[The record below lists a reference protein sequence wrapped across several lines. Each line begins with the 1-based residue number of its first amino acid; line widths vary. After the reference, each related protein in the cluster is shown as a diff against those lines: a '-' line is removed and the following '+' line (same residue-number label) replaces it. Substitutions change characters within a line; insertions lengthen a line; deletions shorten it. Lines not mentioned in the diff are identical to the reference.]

1 MRNSTKKIFHRTLSG
16 FLAILTVIT
25 MLATLSM
32 LPVMAEEGEVN
43 ETSLKFNATYYQNY
57 YTQVENKDRKTK
69 FLTEEA
75 RLSAM
80 KLHNSKGDFELY
92 VDEITGEVALKDKS
106 TGNVLFTTP
115 YDTAEDTRISYDR
128 KVELLSQVIINY
140 SSISGSTGTYNSFTH
155 SALLNQISIRK
166 LKGGVRIEYSIG
178 QEESRILVPMAITA
192 TRFKAMIEAPL
203 LELFPDVDDVTTP
216 YSKLTAFYGLY
227 NEYSSKVEKYPVL
240 KEKQLY
246 LLHENTNGRE
256 KKQIESIIRRY
267 CPDYTFE
274 ELDKDHKEAG
284 YEGSAVAPA
293 NFKMALEYYI
303 TDVGVEVRF
312 PANGLTFD
320 ESNYQLTDITLLKYM
335 GAGPSNY
342 KGYTFFPD
350 GSGALVRFED
360 LSSYYNRG
368 GSVYGQ
374 DYAYQEIGNANQEVF
389 RMPVF
394 GVVTT
399 KEKRPEIATIP
410 GSTDKKYS
418 TGYLAIVTEGDALAS
433 IFTNHEGD
441 SKFMYNSAYCK
452 LAPRPQDQY
461 NLAEAISISGSD
473 TFTVVSDRKYT
484 DSFRINFI
492 MLTDEENPGKNPE
505 RTYYDASYVGM
516 AKAYRDF
523 LKNKGDIKRIENAEE
538 DIPLYIEAFGVTETD
553 ETVLSIPVT
562 VKKALTSFDNL
573 KAMTTELETA
583 KSPVTNINYRL
594 TGFTNGGMKSTIPS
608 KVKFEREAGGNAGFR
623 DFLTFAAEKGIGV
636 YPDFDF
642 VYMSESAAFDGF
654 SYKTDAVKTIDDRY
668 TTKRT
673 YDAVLQTFTS
683 TGKICISSSVF
694 RSLFDRFS
702 KSFTAV
708 LDDKQ
713 TFVSA
718 GTLGSELNSD
728 FDGDDPYNRED
739 AKKFTIETL
748 ERLKKDYGA
757 VMVDSGNAYTI
768 PYASVVLNAPLDS
781 SRYLGASEAIPFFGM
796 TFHGFVEFAGK
807 PTNMAGDMSYEL
819 LKIIENGATL
829 YMMLSYDNVEILKED
844 EELSKYYAIRYEIWK
859 EKLITHYVTKDNPDT
874 VEVEEEKVKATTE
887 GSDLVIQLDKYQK
900 IVVEKDKFGNY
911 VVDSEGNIIVGN
923 GTTYI
928 IDSEG
933 YVISVGLYDKLNNA
947 LKDVQQ
953 SLINDHRFVTC
964 KRKLTDAESANIE
977 EDAKRQQAEK
987 LAEYE
992 AKLNDAKQK
1001 KAVYDRIV
1009 TEYPD
1014 VAERNMILANYG
1026 IDIDS
1031 INADIQNYTD
1041 LYNAENTN
1049 AKLEE
1054 YKNIILSG
1062 INLDIDDGSVVYVE
1076 YMSDAGV
1083 KHWFLLN
1090 YNNYDVEVTTYKLDA
1105 NGNTITAVKNG
1116 DNLVFELDGKTIVV
1130 EKNEAGKYIVDS
1142 FGNIVVG
1149 NGTNLVIDK
1158 DSNVMAKL
1166 EIQSK
1171 DFFDS
1176 NTDKTVSYK

>member
-1 MRNSTKKIFHRTLSG
+1 MRNSTKRIFNRALSG

-32 LPVMAEEGEVN
+32 LPVMAAEGSGN
-43 ETSLKFNATYYQNY
+43 ENSLRFDAEYYQNY
-57 YTQVENKDRKTK
+57 YTKEGNPDRKTK

-80 KLHNSKGDFELY
+80 KRYNEKGDFELY
-92 VDEITGEVALKDKS
+92 VDDITGEIALKDTS
-106 TGNVLFTTP
+106 TGNILFSSP
-115 YDTAEDTRISYDR
+115 YSTAEDNRISYDR
-128 KVELLSQVIINY
+128 KVDLLSQVIINY
-140 SSISGSTGTYNSFTH
+140 SSVSGTAGTYNSFEH
-155 SALLNQISIRK
+155 SALLNQINIRK
-166 LKGGVRIEYSIG
+166 LKGGVRVEYSIG
-178 QEESRILVPMAITA
+178 QEESRILLPMAITE
-192 TRFKAMIEAPL
+192 TRFKEMIVAPL
-203 LELFPDVDDVTTP
+203 LELFPDTEDVTTP
-216 YSKLTAFYGLY
+216 YSKLTAFYSRY
-227 NEYSSKVEKYPVL
+227 DRFTSKVDKYPVL
-240 KEKQLY
+240 KEKALY
-246 LLHENTNGRE
+246 ILHENTVGRE
-256 KKQIESIIRRY
+256 KKVLESIIRRY

-284 YEGSAVAPA
+284 YEGNEVAPA

-342 KGYTFFPD
+342 NGYTFFPD

-360 LSSYYNRG
+360 LSGYYNRG
-368 GSVYGQ
+368 GMVYGQ

-399 KEKRPEIATIP
+399 NEKRTGVPTIP
-410 GSTDKKYS
+410 GTVAKEYS

-441 SKFMYNSAYCK
+441 SKFLYSSAYCK

-484 DSFRINFI
+484 DSFRINYI
-492 MLTDEENPGKNPE
+492 MLTDADCPKTNSE
-505 RTYYDASYVGM
+505 RTYYDATYVGM

-523 LKNKGDIKRIENAEE
+523 LENKGEIKRIEDAKE

-583 KSPVTNINYRL
+583 KSPITNVNYRL
-594 TGFTNGGMKSTIPS
+594 TGYTNGGMKATIPS
-608 KVKFEREAGGNAGFR
+608 KVKFEKEAGGNAGFR
-623 DFLTFAAEKGIGV
+623 EFLTFAAEKGIGV

-642 VYMSESAAFDGF
+642 VYMSDAAAFDGF

-673 YDAVLQTFTS
+673 YDAVLQTFTT

-694 RSLFDRFS
+694 RGLFDRFN
-702 KSFTAV
+702 KSFTKV
-708 LDDKQ
+708 IDDKK

-728 FDGDDPYNRED
+728 FDEKDPYNRED

-748 ERLKKDYGA
+748 ERLKKQYGA
-757 VMVDSGNAYTI
+757 VMVDCGNAYTI

-796 TFHGFVEFAGK
+796 TFHGYVEFAGK
-807 PTNMAGDMSYEL
+807 PTNMAGDMEYEL
-819 LKIIENGATL
+819 LKIIENGATI

-844 EELSKYYAIRYEIWK
+844 TELSKYYAIRYEIWK
-859 EKLITHYVTKDNPDT
+859 DKL
-874 VEVEEEKVKATTE
+874 
-887 GSDLVIQLDKYQK
+887 L
-900 IVVEKDKFGNY
+900 
-911 VVDSEGNIIVGN
+911 
-923 GTTYI
+923 TTY
-928 IDSEG
+928 DENG
-933 YVISVGLYDKLNNA
+933 NVVSVGLYDKINNA
-947 LKDVQQ
+947 LADVQE
-953 SLINDHRFVTC
+953 SLINDHIFVTC
-964 KRKLTDAESANIE
+964 KRKLTDSESRNIE
-977 EDAKRQQAEK
+977 EDAKRQRDEK

-992 AKLNDAKQK
+992 KSLNHAKQK
-1001 KAVYDRIV
+1001 KQVYERIV
-1009 TEYPD
+1009 ATYPKPKCD
-1014 VAERNMILANYG
+1014 EMLANYG
-1026 IDIDS
+1026 INIDS
-1031 INADIQNYTD
+1031 INSDIEIYTG
-1041 LYNAENTN
+1041 LCEAEKTD

-1054 YKNIILSG
+1054 YKAKLLKG
-1062 INLDIDDGSVVYVE
+1062 INLDINDGSVVYVE
-1076 YMSDAGV
+1076 YDNG
-1083 KHWFLLN
+1083 HWFLLN
-1090 YNNYDVEVTTYKLDA
+1090 YNNYDVEVNVYKLDGS
-1105 NGNTITAVKNG
+1105 GNRT
-1116 DNLVFELDGKTIVV
+1116 E
-1130 EKNEAGKYIVDS
+1130 
-1142 FGNIVVG
+1142 
-1149 NGTNLVIDK
+1149 
-1158 DSNVMAKL
+1158 AKL
-1166 EIQSK
+1166 EIEAKS
-1171 DFFDS
+1171 FFDS

>member
-1 MRNSTKKIFHRTLSG
+1 MRNSTKRIFNRTLSG
-16 FLAILTVIT
+16 FLAFLTVIT
-25 MLATLSM
+25 LLATLSL
-32 LPVMAEEGEVN
+32 LPVMAAEGEIN
-43 ETSLKFNATYYQNY
+43 ENSLKFDSKYYEEY
-57 YTQVENKDRKTK
+57 YTKIGNPDRKTK

-80 KLHNSKGDFELY
+80 ELYYTKGDFDLY
-92 VDEITGEVALKDKS
+92 VDGITGEVALKDRS

-115 YDTAEDTRISYDR
+115 YDTAEDNRISFDR
-128 KVELLSQVIINY
+128 KVDLLSQVIINY
-140 SSISGSTGTYNSFTH
+140 STISGTAGTYNSFED
-155 SALLNQISIRK
+155 SALLNQISVRK
-166 LKGGVRIEYSIG
+166 LKGGVRVEYSIG
-178 QEESRILVPMAITA
+178 QEESRILLPMAITE
-192 TRFKAMIEAPL
+192 TRFKEMILAPL
-203 LELFPDVDDVTTP
+203 LKEFPDTDDATTP
-216 YSKLTAFYGLY
+216 YSKLKAFYSLY
-227 NEYSSKVEKYPVL
+227 NRYSSKIEKYPIL
-240 KEKQLY
+240 KEKNLY
-246 LLHENTNGRE
+246 LLHENTVGRE
-256 KKQIESIIRRY
+256 KKQLESIIRRY

-284 YEGSAVAPA
+284 YEGSEVAPA

-342 KGYTFFPD
+342 NGYTFFPD

-360 LSSYYNRG
+360 VSSYYNRG
-368 GSVYGQ
+368 GMVYGQ
-374 DYAYQEIGNANQEVF
+374 DYAYQEIGNAKQEVF

-399 KEKRPEIATIP
+399 NEKRAEVATVP
-410 GSTDKKYS
+410 GTTDKAYS

-484 DSFRINFI
+484 DSFRINYI
-492 MLTDEENPGKNPE
+492 MLTDANCPRSNTE

-523 LKNKGDIKRIENAEE
+523 LQKKGDIKRIEDAKE

-562 VKKALTSFDNL
+562 VKKALTSFADL
-573 KAMTTELETA
+573 EAMTTELETA
-583 KSPVTNINYRL
+583 KAPITNINYRL
-594 TGFTNGGMKSTIPS
+594 TGYTNGGMKSTIPS
-608 KVKFEREAGGNAGFR
+608 KVKFEKVAGGNAGFR
-623 DFLTFAAEKGIGV
+623 EFLTFAAEKGIGV

-642 VYMSESAAFDGF
+642 VYMSDSAAFDGF

-673 YDAVLQTFTS
+673 YDAVLQTFTT

-694 RSLFDRFS
+694 RSLFDRFN

-708 LDDKQ
+708 LEDKQ

-728 FDGDDPYNRED
+728 FDEDDPYNRED

-748 ERLKKDYGA
+748 ERLKEQYGA

-796 TFHGFVEFAGK
+796 TFHGYVVFAGK

-844 EELSKYYAIRYEIWK
+844 TELSKYYAIRYEIWK
-859 EKLITHYVTKDNPDT
+859 ERL
-874 VEVEEEKVKATTE
+874 
-887 GSDLVIQLDKYQK
+887 L
-900 IVVEKDKFGNY
+900 
-911 VVDSEGNIIVGN
+911 
-923 GTTYI
+923 TTY
-928 IDSEG
+928 DENG
-933 YVISVGLYDKLNNA
+933 NVISVGLYDKINNA
-947 LKDVQQ
+947 LADVQE
-953 SLINDHRFVTC
+953 SLINDHIFVNC
-964 KRKLTDAESANIE
+964 KRKLTDEERENIE
-977 EDAKRQQAEK
+977 EDATRQRDEK

-992 AKLNDAKQK
+992 TKLLNAKQNK
-1001 KAVYDRIV
+1001 VVYERIV
-1009 TEYPD
+1009 EDYSD
-1014 VAERNMILANYG
+1014 VDERNQVLANYG
-1026 IDIDS
+1026 YDIKA
-1031 INADIQNYTD
+1031 IEADIKLYTE
-1041 LYNAENTN
+1041 LYNAEQTDE
-1049 AKLEE
+1049 KLES
-1054 YKNIILSG
+1054 YKNAILKG
-1062 INLDIDDGSVVYVE
+1062 INLEINDGSVVYVE
-1076 YMSDAGV
+1076 YDNG
-1083 KHWFLLN
+1083 HWFLLN
-1090 YNNYDVEVTTYKLDA
+1090 YNNYDVEVTVYKLDEL
-1105 NGNTITAVKNG
+1105 GNRT
-1116 DNLVFELDGKTIVV
+1116 E
-1130 EKNEAGKYIVDS
+1130 
-1142 FGNIVVG
+1142 
-1149 NGTNLVIDK
+1149 
-1158 DSNVMAKL
+1158 AKL
-1166 EIQSK
+1166 EVQSK

-1176 NTDKTVSYK
+1176 NTDKTISYK

>member
-1 MRNSTKKIFHRTLSG
+1 MRNSTKRIFHRTLSG

-32 LPVMAEEGEVN
+32 LPVMAAEGEVN
-43 ETSLKFNATYYQNY
+43 ESSLKFNATYYQNY
-57 YTQVENKDRKTK
+57 YTQAENKDRKTK

-80 KLHNSKGDFELY
+80 KLHNTKGDFELY

-140 SSISGSTGTYNSFTH
+140 SSISGSTGTYYSFTQ
-155 SALLNQISIRK
+155 SALLNQISVRK

-227 NEYSSKVEKYPVL
+227 NEYSSKVDKYPVL

-335 GAGPSNY
+335 GAGASNY

-368 GSVYGQ
+368 GAVYGQ

-399 KEKRPEIATIP
+399 NEKRSEVATIP
-410 GSTDKKYS
+410 GSADKKYS

-452 LAPRPQDQY
+452 LAPRPQDKY

-484 DSFRINFI
+484 DSFRINYI
-492 MLTDEENPGKNPE
+492 MLTDAENPGKNPE

-523 LKNKGDIKRIENAEE
+523 LKNKGDIKRIEDAKD

-553 ETVLSIPVT
+553 ETILSIPVT
-562 VKKALTSFDNL
+562 VKKALTSFDDL
-573 KAMTTELETA
+573 KAMTTELENA
-583 KSPVTNINYRL
+583 KSPITNVNYRL
-594 TGFTNGGMKSTIPS
+594 TGYTNGGMKATIPS
-608 KVKFEREAGGNAGFR
+608 KVKFERETGGNAGFR
-623 DFLTFAAEKGIGV
+623 EFLTYAAEKGIGV

-642 VYMSESAAFDGF
+642 VYMSETAAFDGF

-673 YDAVLQTFTS
+673 YDAVLQTFTT

-702 KSFTAV
+702 KSFNAV
-708 LDDKQ
+708 LEDKV

-739 AKKFTIETL
+739 AKKYTIETL

-781 SRYLGASEAIPFFGM
+781 SRYLGASEAVPFFGM
-796 TFHGFVEFAGK
+796 TFHGFVVFAGK

-844 EELSKYYAIRYEIWK
+844 EDLSKYYAIRYEIWR
-859 EKLITHYVTKDNPDT
+859 EKL
-874 VEVEEEKVKATTE
+874 
-887 GSDLVIQLDKYQK
+887 L
-900 IVVEKDKFGNY
+900 
-911 VVDSEGNIIVGN
+911 
-923 GTTYI
+923 TTY
-928 IDSEG
+928 DENNN
-933 YVISVGLYDKLNNA
+933 VVSVGLYDKLNNA
-947 LKDVQQ
+947 LKDVQE
-953 SLINDHRFVTC
+953 SLINDHLFVNC
-964 KRKLTDAESANIE
+964 KRKLTDTESKNIE

-1009 TEYPD
+1009 AEYPE
-1014 VAERNMILANYG
+1014 AERNMILANYG
-1026 IDIDS
+1026 IDIDV
-1031 INADIQNYTD
+1031 INADIQNYTE
-1041 LYNAENTN
+1041 LYNIEKTD

-1054 YKNIILSG
+1054 YKNAILSG
-1062 INLDIDDGSVVYVE
+1062 INLNINDGSVVYVE
-1076 YMSDAGV
+1076 YMNDAGV

-1090 YNNYDVEVTTYKLDA
+1090 YNNYDVEITTYKLDD
-1105 NGNTITAVKNG
+1105 NGNRITATNNG
-1116 DNLVFELDGKTIVV
+1116 TNLVVNIGGQDIVV

-1142 FGNIVVG
+1142 FGNTVVG
-1149 NGTNLVIDK
+1149 NGTNLVV
-1158 DSNVMAKL
+1158 DSDGYVKAKL
-1166 EIQSK
+1166 EVQSK

-1176 NTDKTVSYK
+1176 NTDKSVSYK

>member
-1 MRNSTKKIFHRTLSG
+1 MRNSTKRIFHRTLSG

-32 LPVMAEEGEVN
+32 LPVMAAEGEVN
-43 ETSLKFNATYYQNY
+43 ESSLKFNATYYQNY
-57 YTQVENKDRKTK
+57 YTQAKNKDRKTK

-203 LELFPDVDDVTTP
+203 LELFPDIDDVTTP

-335 GAGPSNY
+335 GAGASNY

-368 GSVYGQ
+368 GAVYGQ

-399 KEKRPEIATIP
+399 NEKRSEVATIP
-410 GSTDKKYS
+410 GTVDKKYS

-452 LAPRPQDQY
+452 LAPRPQDKY

-484 DSFRINFI
+484 DSFRINYI
-492 MLTDEENPGKNPE
+492 MLTDAENPGKNPE

-516 AKAYRDF
+516 SKAYRDF
-523 LKNKGDIKRIENAEE
+523 LENKGDIKRIEDAKE

-562 VKKALTSFDNL
+562 VKKALTSFDDL
-573 KAMTTELETA
+573 RAMTTELETA
-583 KSPVTNINYRL
+583 KSPITNVNYRL
-594 TGFTNGGMKSTIPS
+594 TGYTNGGMKATIPS

-623 DFLTFAAEKGIGV
+623 EFLTYAAEKGIGV

-642 VYMSESAAFDGF
+642 VYMSETAAFDGF

-673 YDAVLQTFTS
+673 YDAVLQTFTT

-694 RSLFDRFS
+694 RSLFDRFN
-702 KSFTAV
+702 KSFDA
-708 LDDKQ
+708 LLEDKI

-739 AKKFTIETL
+739 AKKYTIETL
-748 ERLKKDYGA
+748 ERLKKEYGA

-796 TFHGFVEFAGK
+796 TFHGYVVFAGK
-807 PTNMAGDMSYEL
+807 PTNMAGDMNYEL

-859 EKLITHYVTKDNPDT
+859 EKL
-874 VEVEEEKVKATTE
+874 
-887 GSDLVIQLDKYQK
+887 L
-900 IVVEKDKFGNY
+900 
-911 VVDSEGNIIVGN
+911 
-923 GTTYI
+923 TTY
-928 IDSEG
+928 DEAG
-933 YVISVGLYDKLNNA
+933 NVVSVGLYDKLNNA

-953 SLINDHRFVTC
+953 SLINDHLFVTC
-964 KRKLTDAESANIE
+964 KRKLTDTESANIE
-977 EDAKRQQAEK
+977 ADAKRQQAEK

-992 AKLNDAKQK
+992 AKLNDAKEK

-1009 TEYPD
+1009 EDYPD
-1014 VAERNMILANYG
+1014 VAERNQILENYG
-1026 IDIDS
+1026 IDIDA
-1031 INADIQNYTD
+1031 INADIQNYTE
-1041 LYNAENTN
+1041 LYNTEKND

-1054 YKNIILSG
+1054 YKNILLSG
-1062 INLDIDDGSVVYVE
+1062 INLDINDGSVVYVE
-1076 YMSDAGV
+1076 YVNDNGD

-1090 YNNYDVEVTTYKLDA
+1090 YNNYDVEVNTYKLDA
-1105 NGNTITAVKNG
+1105 NGERITIDEMNAS
-1116 DNLVFELDGKTIVV
+1116 NLVITVDGKQIVV
-1130 EKNEAGKYIVDS
+1130 EKNAAGNWTVDS

-1149 NGTNLVIDK
+1149 NGTNLVV
-1158 DSNVMAKL
+1158 DSDGYVKAKL
-1166 EIQSK
+1166 EVQSK

-1176 NTDKTVSYK
+1176 NSETGKTVSYK

>member
-32 LPVMAEEGEVN
+32 LPVMAAEGEVN
-43 ETSLKFNATYYQNY
+43 ESSLKFNATYYQDY
-57 YTQVENKDRKTK
+57 YTKSDNANRKTK

-80 KLHNSKGDFELY
+80 KRHNTKGDFDLY
-92 VDEITGEVALKDKS
+92 VDEITGEVALHDRS
-106 TGNVLFTTP
+106 TGNVLFTSP
-115 YDTAEDTRISYDR
+115 YDTAEDNRISFDR
-128 KVELLSQVIINY
+128 KVELLSQVIINF
-140 SSISGSTGTYNSFTH
+140 SSISGSTSTYNSFQH
-155 SALLNQISIRK
+155 AALLDQISIRK
-166 LKGGVRIEYSIG
+166 LKGGVRVEYSIG

-227 NEYSSKVEKYPVL
+227 NEYSSKVDKYPVL
-240 KEKQLY
+240 KEKNLY

-335 GAGPSNY
+335 GAGASNY

-368 GSVYGQ
+368 GAVYGQ

-399 KEKRPEIATIP
+399 NEKRPEVATIP
-410 GSTDKKYS
+410 GTADKKYS

-484 DSFRINFI
+484 DSFRINYI
-492 MLTDEENPGKNPE
+492 MLTDEKSPRSNPE

-523 LKNKGDIKRIENAEE
+523 LENKGDISRITDAKE

-553 ETVLSIPVT
+553 ETILSIPVT
-562 VKKALTSFDNL
+562 VKKALTSFDDL

-583 KSPVTNINYRL
+583 KSPITNVNYRL
-594 TGFTNGGMKSTIPS
+594 TGYTNGGMKATIPS
-608 KVKFEREAGGNAGFR
+608 KVKFEREAGGNAGLR
-623 DFLTFAAEKGIGV
+623 EFLTFAAEKGIGV

-642 VYMSESAAFDGF
+642 VYMSETAAFDGF

-673 YDAVLQTFTS
+673 YDAVLQTFTT

-702 KSFTAV
+702 KSFNAI
-708 LDDKQ
+708 LEDKQ

-748 ERLKKDYGA
+748 ARLKKDYGA

-781 SRYLGASEAIPFFGM
+781 SRYLGASEAVPFFGM
-796 TFHGFVEFAGK
+796 TFHGYVVFAGK

-844 EELSKYYAIRYEIWK
+844 EELSKYYAIRYEIWR
-859 EKLITHYVTKDNPDT
+859 EKL
-874 VEVEEEKVKATTE
+874 
-887 GSDLVIQLDKYQK
+887 L
-900 IVVEKDKFGNY
+900 
-911 VVDSEGNIIVGN
+911 
-923 GTTYI
+923 TTY
-928 IDSEG
+928 DENG
-933 YVISVGLYDKLNNA
+933 NVVSVGLYDKLNKA
-947 LKDVQQ
+947 LADVQQ
-953 SLINDHRFVTC
+953 SLINDHLFVNC
-964 KRKLTDAESANIE
+964 KRKLTDKESANIE

-992 AKLNDAKQK
+992 AKLNDANQK
-1001 KAVYDRIV
+1001 KAVYERIV
-1009 TEYPD
+1009 EEYPD
-1014 VAERNMILANYG
+1014 TAVRNQVLANYG
-1026 IDIDS
+1026 IDIDV
-1031 INADIQNYTD
+1031 INADIQLYTE
-1041 LYNAENTN
+1041 LCATEKTN

-1054 YKNIILSG
+1054 YKNILLSG
-1062 INLDIDDGSVVYVE
+1062 INLDVNDGSVVYVE
-1076 YMSDAGV
+1076 YINDDGI

-1090 YNNYDVEVTTYKLDA
+1090 YNNYDVEVLAYKQGASIERNDTNL
-1105 NGNTITAVKNG
+1105 IVKIG
-1116 DNLVFELDGKTIVV
+1116 STEYVV
-1130 EKNEAGKYIVDS
+1130 EKNEAGKYIEDS
-1142 FGNIVVG
+1142 YGNIVVG
-1149 NGTNLVIDK
+1149 NGTNLVVDK
-1158 DSNVMAKL
+1158 DNKVFAKL
-1166 EIQSK
+1166 EIESK
-1171 DFFDS
+1171 TFFDS
-1176 NTDKTVSYK
+1176 NDDKTVSYKPYD

>member
-16 FLAILTVIT
+16 FLAIITVFSL
-25 MLATLSM
+25 LASLSM
-32 LPVMAEEGEVN
+32 IPVMAAEPEITEN
-43 ETSLKFNATYYQNY
+43 TLKFNATWYQNY
-57 YTQVENKDRKTK
+57 YTKADDANRKTK

-80 KLHNSKGDFELY
+80 KLQYTQGDFELY
-92 VDEITGEVALKDKS
+92 VDDITGEVALKDKS
-106 TGNVLFTTP
+106 TSNVLFTSP

-128 KVELLSQVIINY
+128 KVELLSQIIINF
-140 SSISGSTGTYNSFTH
+140 SSNSGSTSSYNSFTH
-155 SALLNQISIRK
+155 AALLDQINVRK

-178 QEESRILVPMAITA
+178 QEESRILVPMAITES
-192 TRFKAMIEAPL
+192 RFKEMIEGPL
-203 LELFPDVDDVTTP
+203 KKAFPEVDDVTTP

-240 KEKQLY
+240 KEKNLY

-267 CPDYTFE
+267 CLDYTFE

-335 GAGPSNY
+335 GAGASNY

-399 KEKRPEIATIP
+399 KDVRPEVPTIP
-410 GSTDKKYS
+410 GTSYKQYS

-492 MLTDEENPGKNPE
+492 MLTDEDNPRNNTQ

-523 LKNKGDIKRIENAEE
+523 LEKKGDITRITEAQEN
-538 DIPLYIEAFGVTETD
+538 IPLYIEAFGVTETD

-562 VKKALTSFDNL
+562 VKKALTSFTDL
-573 KAMTTELETA
+573 RTMTDELANA
-583 KSPVTNINYRL
+583 KSPITNVNYRL
-594 TGFTNGGMKSTIPS
+594 TGYTNGGMKATIPS
-608 KVKFEREAGGNAGFR
+608 KVKFEREAGGGDGFKE
-623 DFLTFAAEKGIGV
+623 FLIYAKEKNISV

-642 VYMSESAAFDGF
+642 VYMSEAAAFDGF
-654 SYKTDAVKTIDDRY
+654 SYKSDAVKTIDDRY

-673 YDAVLQTFTS
+673 YDAVLQTFTT
-683 TGKICISSSVF
+683 TGKICISSSVY
-694 RSLFDRFS
+694 RGLFDRFN
-702 KSFTAV
+702 KSFKT
-708 LDDKQ
+708 LLGDQ
-713 TFVSA
+713 ETFVSA
-718 GTLGSELNSD
+718 STLGSELNSD
-728 FDGDDPYNRED
+728 FDEDDPYNRED
-739 AKKFTIETL
+739 SKKYTVETL
-748 ERLKKDYGA
+748 ERLKKEYGG

-768 PYASVVLNAPLDS
+768 PYASVILNAPLDS

-796 TFHGFVEFAGK
+796 TFHGYVVIAGK
-807 PTNMAGDMSYEL
+807 PTNMAGDMTYEL

-844 EELSKYYAIRYEIWK
+844 EELSKYYAIRYEIWR
-859 EKLITHYVTKDNPDT
+859 EKL
-874 VEVEEEKVKATTE
+874 
-887 GSDLVIQLDKYQK
+887 L
-900 IVVEKDKFGNY
+900 
-911 VVDSEGNIIVGN
+911 
-923 GTTYI
+923 TTY
-928 IDSEG
+928 DENG
-933 YVISVGLYDKLNNA
+933 NVVSVGLYDKLNNA
-947 LKDVQQ
+947 LKDVQE
-953 SLINDHRFVTC
+953 SLINDHLFVDC
-964 KRKLTDAESANIE
+964 KRKLTDTENANIE
-977 EDAKRQQAEK
+977 ADAKRQQAEK

-992 AKLNDAKQK
+992 TLLKDAKQK
-1001 KAVYDRIV
+1001 KAVYERIIGQ
-1009 TEYPD
+1009 YPD
-1014 VAERNMILANYG
+1014 IAEQNQILANYG
-1026 IDIDS
+1026 IDIDV
-1031 INADIQNYTD
+1031 INSNIQTYTE
-1041 LYNAENTN
+1041 LCEREKTE

-1054 YKNIILSG
+1054 YKGAVLSG
-1062 INLDIDDGSVVYVE
+1062 INLNVNDGSVVYVE
-1076 YMSDAGV
+1076 YDNG
-1083 KHWFLLN
+1083 HWFLLN
-1090 YNNYDVEVTTYKLDA
+1090 YNNFDVEVSTYKLDA
-1105 NGNTITAVKNG
+1105 AGNRIEVINDGTSLRVDVGNG
-1116 DNLVFELDGKTIVV
+1116 EIVV
-1130 EKNEAGKYIVDS
+1130 EKNEAGNYIYDS

-1149 NGTNLVIDK
+1149 NGTNLVVSGK
-1158 DSNVMAKL
+1158 YVMEKL
-1166 EIQSK
+1166 EIESK
-1171 DFFDS
+1171 TFFDS

>member
-1 MRNSTKKIFHRTLSG
+1 MAKMRNSTKKIFHRTLSG
-16 FLAILTVIT
+16 FLAILTVFSL
-25 MLATLSM
+25 LASLSM
-32 LPVMAEEGEVN
+32 IPVMAAEEN
-43 ETSLKFNATYYQNY
+43 ETENTLKFDADHYKKY
-57 YTQVENKDRKTK
+57 YTEAGYKDRKEK

-80 KLHNSKGDFELY
+80 ERRLVDPERGFELY
-92 VDEITGEVALKDKS
+92 VDKITGEVALKDQT
-106 TGNVLFTTP
+106 TGNVLFSSP
-115 YDTAEDTRISYDR
+115 YDTAEDTRVNYDR
-128 KVELLSQVIINY
+128 KVELLSQVIINF
-140 SSISGSTGTYNSFTH
+140 SSISGSTSTYNSFTH
-155 SALLNQISIRK
+155 AALLNQISVRD

-178 QEESRILVPMAITA
+178 QEESRILVPMAITEA
-192 TRFKAMIEAPL
+192 RFKEMIETPL
-203 LELFPDVDDVTTP
+203 LEMFPDTNDVTTP
-216 YSKLTAFYGLY
+216 YSKLTAFYGRY
-227 NEYSSKVEKYPVL
+227 NEYSSKVEKYPIL
-240 KEKQLY
+240 KETNLC

-284 YEGSAVAPA
+284 YEGNAVAPA

-303 TDVGVEVRF
+303 TDAGVEVRF

-342 KGYTFFPD
+342 EGYTFFPD

-399 KEKRPEIATIP
+399 DKKRTDAIISTIP
-410 GSTDKKYS
+410 GTPDKTS
-418 TGYLAIVTEGDALAS
+418 SSGYLAIVTEGDALAS

-484 DSFRINFI
+484 DSFRINYI
-492 MLTDEENPGKNPE
+492 MLTDADKQPDNPK

-523 LKNKGDIKRIENAEE
+523 LERKGDITRITDAKE
-538 DIPLYIEAFGVTETD
+538 DIPLYIEAFGATDTD

-562 VKKALTSFDNL
+562 VKKALTSFDDL
-573 KAMTTELETA
+573 KKITDELANE
-583 KSPVTNINYRL
+583 KSPITNVHYRL
-594 TGFTNGGMKSTIPS
+594 TGYTNGGMKATIPS
-608 KVKFEREAGGNAGFR
+608 KVKFEKVTGGNDGLR
-623 DFLTFAAEKGIGV
+623 DFLTYAAEKGISV

-654 SYKTDAVKTIDDRY
+654 SYKSDAVKTIDDRY

-673 YDAVLQTFTS
+673 YDAVLQTFTT
-683 TGKICISSSVF
+683 TGKICISPSVY
-694 RSLFDRFS
+694 RRLFDKFN
-702 KSFTAV
+702 KAFLNV
-708 LDDKQ
+708 LDGKE

-718 GTLGSELNSD
+718 STLGSELNSD
-728 FDGDDPYNRED
+728 FDEDDPYNRED
-739 AKKFTIETL
+739 AKKYTVETL
-748 ERLKKDYGA
+748 NRLKKQYGG

-796 TFHGFVEFAGK
+796 TFHGYVVIAGK

-859 EKLITHYVTKDNPDT
+859 EKLLTKYD
-874 VEVEEEKVKATTE
+874 E
-887 GSDLVIQLDKYQK
+887 
-900 IVVEKDKFGNY
+900 
-911 VVDSEGNIIVGN
+911 EGNIV
-923 GTTYI
+923 
-928 IDSEG
+928 
-933 YVISVGLYDKLNNA
+933 SVGLYDKLNNA

-953 SLINDHRFVTC
+953 QLIDDHIFVNC
-964 KRKLTDAESANIE
+964 KRRLTDKENTNIE
-977 EDAKRQQAEK
+977 NDAKRRQAEK
-987 LAEYE
+987 LEEYQT
-992 AKLNDAKQK
+992 LINDATQK

-1009 TEYPD
+1009 AQYPNPS
-1014 VAERNMILANYG
+1014 ERNQVLANYG
-1026 IDIDS
+1026 IDISAIEVDLL
-1031 INADIQNYTD
+1031 NYTV
-1041 LYNAENTN
+1041 LYEMEKTE

-1054 YKNIILSG
+1054 YKAELLG
-1062 INLDIDDGSVVYVE
+1062 DINLNINDGSVVYVE
-1076 YMSDAGV
+1076 YENG
-1083 KHWFLLN
+1083 HWFLLN
-1090 YNNYDVEVTTYKLDA
+1090 YNNFDVEVNTYKLDA
-1105 NGNTITAVKNG
+1105 DGNQIKATDSGSQLEVEI
-1116 DNLVFELDGKTIVV
+1116 DGQTYVV
-1130 EKNEAGKYIVDS
+1130 EKNEAGQYILDS
-1142 FGNIVVG
+1142 YGNKIVG
-1149 NGTNLVIDK
+1149 NGTNLVVDAK
-1158 DSNVMAKL
+1158 GNVLSKL
-1166 EIQSK
+1166 IIESK
-1171 DFFDS
+1171 TFFDS
-1176 NTDKTVSYK
+1176 NTDTTVSYKIKN